1 MTDKL
6 APTTIS
12 RLLHFVSRQPLSL
25 SRWAARVLAA
35 FLNVFQLSK
44 TSQVIRLNLNIAL
57 PHLDTTQREQLARQ
71 AIRNE
76 LTSYFEFFN
85 IWGAENHKNIS
96 RIHQVHGEQLLHEA
110 LAAQKG
116 VVLIV
121 PHFGTWELMNA
132 WVNLHTA
139 PVIMYKPSKN
149 PDVNRFML
157 EARQRLN
164 ATLVPTD
171 ETGVRALFK
180 HLKQGGFAAILPDHV
195 PKESGGIYS
204 PFFGQNALSS
214 TLLSKLAAK
223 TQCSVIGLSCLRR
236 EDLSGFELHVQ
247 TLSAEINAKDLQLSV
262 DTLNKEME
270 RMIHVAPEQYLW
282 SYKRFRNLEGT
293 PSNLYK

>member
-1 MTDKL
+1 MYSLLKNFSKLPLRLIQVTARSVGWLLYVSNSSARRVTEINLKSAYPELSESERNQLTRRSLKSQCMTYAESVK
-6 APTTIS
+6 
-12 RLLHFVSRQPLSL
+12 
-25 SRWAARVLAA
+25 
-35 FLNVFQLSK
+35 
-44 TSQVIRLNLNIAL
+44 
-57 PHLDTTQREQLARQ
+57 
-71 AIRNE
+71 
-76 LTSYFEFFN
+76 
-85 IWGAENHKNIS
+85 IWGSAPEFALEQIKA
-96 RIHQVHGEQLLHEA
+96 VHGEDIFLDA
-110 LAAQKG
+110 LQNPNGTLA
-116 VVLIV
+116 VV

-132 WVNLHTA
+132 WVNLYTA

-149 PDVNRFML
+149 PDVDRFML

-180 HLKQGGFAAILPDHV
+180 HLKQGGFAAILPDHM

-204 PFFGQNALSS
+204 PFFGQNVLSS

-236 EDLSGFELHVQ
+236 EDLSGFELYVQ

-270 RMIHVAPEQYLW
+270 RIINVAPEQYLW
-282 SYKRFRNLEGT
+282 GYKRFRKVEGDK
-293 PSNLYK
+293 NLYINSKI

>member
-1 MTDKL
+1 MYSLLKNFSKL
-6 APTTIS
+6 PL
-12 RLLHFVSRQPLSL
+12 RLIQVTARSVGWLLYVSNSSARRVTEINLKSAYPELSE
-25 SRWAARVLAA
+25 SE
-35 FLNVFQLSK
+35 
-44 TSQVIRLNLNIAL
+44 
-57 PHLDTTQREQLARQ
+57 REQLTKRSLKSQCMTYA
-71 AIRNE
+71 E
-76 LTSYFEFFN
+76 SVK
-85 IWGAENHKNIS
+85 IWGSAPEFALEQIKV
-96 RIHQVHGEQLLHEA
+96 VHGEDIFLDA
-110 LAAQKG
+110 LQNPNGTLA
-116 VVLIV
+116 VV

-149 PDVNRFML
+149 PDVDRFML

-204 PFFGQNALSS
+204 PFFGQNVLSS

-236 EDLSGFELHVQ
+236 EDLSGFELYVQ

-270 RMIHVAPEQYLW
+270 RIINVAPEQYLW
-282 SYKRFRNLEGT
+282 GYKRFRKVEGDK
-293 PSNLYK
+293 NLYINSKI

>member
-1 MTDKL
+1 MYSLLKNFSKL
-6 APTTIS
+6 PL
-12 RLLHFVSRQPLSL
+12 RLIQVTARSVGWLLYVSNSSARRVTEINLKSAYPELSE
-25 SRWAARVLAA
+25 SE
-35 FLNVFQLSK
+35 
-44 TSQVIRLNLNIAL
+44 
-57 PHLDTTQREQLARQ
+57 REQLTRRSLKSQCMTYA
-71 AIRNE
+71 E
-76 LTSYFEFFN
+76 SVK
-85 IWGAENHKNIS
+85 IWGSAPEFALEQIKV
-96 RIHQVHGEQLLHEA
+96 VHGEDIFLDA
-110 LAAQKG
+110 LQNPNGTLA
-116 VVLIV
+116 VV

-149 PDVNRFML
+149 PDVDRFML

-270 RMIHVAPEQYLW
+270 RMINVAPEQYLW
-282 SYKRFRNLEGT
+282 GYKRFRKIEGDN
-293 PSNLYK
+293 NLYKSNLR

>member
-1 MTDKL
+1 MYSLLKNF
-6 APTTIS
+6 S
-12 RLLHFVSRQPLSL
+12 RLPLRLIQVTARSVGWLLYVSNSSARRVTEINLKSAYPELSE
-25 SRWAARVLAA
+25 SE
-35 FLNVFQLSK
+35 
-44 TSQVIRLNLNIAL
+44 
-57 PHLDTTQREQLARQ
+57 REQLTRRSLKSQCMTYA
-71 AIRNE
+71 E
-76 LTSYFEFFN
+76 SVK
-85 IWGAENHKNIS
+85 IWGSAPEFALEQIKA
-96 RIHQVHGEQLLHEA
+96 VHGEDIFLDA
-110 LAAQKG
+110 LQNPNGTLA
-116 VVLIV
+116 VV

-149 PDVNRFML
+149 PDVDRFML

>member
-1 MTDKL
+1 MYSLLKNFSKLPLRLIQVTARSVGWLLYVSNSSARRVTEINLKSAYPELSESERDQLTKRSLKSQCMTYAESVK
-6 APTTIS
+6 
-12 RLLHFVSRQPLSL
+12 
-25 SRWAARVLAA
+25 
-35 FLNVFQLSK
+35 
-44 TSQVIRLNLNIAL
+44 
-57 PHLDTTQREQLARQ
+57 
-71 AIRNE
+71 
-76 LTSYFEFFN
+76 
-85 IWGAENHKNIS
+85 IWGSAPEFALEQIKA
-96 RIHQVHGEQLLHEA
+96 VHGEDIFLDA
-110 LAAQKG
+110 LQNPNGTLA
-116 VVLIV
+116 VV

-149 PDVNRFML
+149 PDVDRFML

-270 RMIHVAPEQYLW
+270 RMINVAPEQYLW
-282 SYKRFRNLEGT
+282 GYKRFRKVEGDK
-293 PSNLYK
+293 NLYINSKI

>member
-1 MTDKL
+1 MYSLLKNFSKLPLRLIQVTARSVGWLLYVSNSSARRVTEINLRSAYPELSESERDQLTRRSLKSQCMTYAESVK
-6 APTTIS
+6 
-12 RLLHFVSRQPLSL
+12 
-25 SRWAARVLAA
+25 
-35 FLNVFQLSK
+35 
-44 TSQVIRLNLNIAL
+44 
-57 PHLDTTQREQLARQ
+57 
-71 AIRNE
+71 
-76 LTSYFEFFN
+76 
-85 IWGAENHKNIS
+85 IWGSAPEFALEQIKA
-96 RIHQVHGEQLLHEA
+96 VHGEDIFLDA
-110 LAAQKG
+110 LQNPNGTLA
-116 VVLIV
+116 VV

-149 PDVNRFML
+149 PDVDRFML

-236 EDLSGFELHVQ
+236 EDLNGFELHVQ

-270 RMIHVAPEQYLW
+270 RMINAAPEQYLW
-282 SYKRFRNLEGT
+282 GYKRFRKVEG
-293 PSNLYK
+293 SNLYI

>member
-1 MTDKL
+1 MYSLLKNFSKLPLRLIQVTARSVGWLLYVSNSSARRVTEINLKSAYPELSESERDQLTKRSLKSQCMTYAESVK
-6 APTTIS
+6 
-12 RLLHFVSRQPLSL
+12 
-25 SRWAARVLAA
+25 
-35 FLNVFQLSK
+35 
-44 TSQVIRLNLNIAL
+44 
-57 PHLDTTQREQLARQ
+57 
-71 AIRNE
+71 
-76 LTSYFEFFN
+76 
-85 IWGAENHKNIS
+85 IWGSAPEFALEQIKA
-96 RIHQVHGEQLLHEA
+96 VHGEDIFLDA
-110 LAAQKG
+110 LQNPNGTLA
-116 VVLIV
+116 VV

-149 PDVNRFML
+149 PDVDRFML

-270 RMIHVAPEQYLW
+270 RMINVAPEQYLW
-282 SYKRFRNLEGT
+282 GYKRFRNIEV
-293 PSNLYK
+293 SKNLYDLENQK

>member
-1 MTDKL
+1 MYSLLKNF
-6 APTTIS
+6 S
-12 RLLHFVSRQPLSL
+12 RLPLRLIQVTARSVGWLLYVSNSSARRVTEINLKSAYPELSE
-25 SRWAARVLAA
+25 SERD
-35 FLNVFQLSK
+35 QLTKRSLK
-44 TSQVIRLNLNIAL
+44 SQCMTYAESVK
-57 PHLDTTQREQLARQ
+57 
-71 AIRNE
+71 
-76 LTSYFEFFN
+76 
-85 IWGAENHKNIS
+85 IWGSAPEFALEQIKA
-96 RIHQVHGEQLLHEA
+96 VHGEDIFLDA
-110 LAAQKG
+110 LQNPNGTLA
-116 VVLIV
+116 VV

-149 PDVNRFML
+149 PDVDRFML

-270 RMIHVAPEQYLW
+270 RMINVAPEQYLW
-282 SYKRFRNLEGT
+282 GYKRFRKVEGGF
-293 PSNLYK
+293 NLYKSQS

>member
-1 MTDKL
+1 MYSLLKNFSKLPLRLIQVTARSVGWLLYVSNSSARRVTEINLRSAYPELSESERDQLTRRSLKSQCMTYAESVK
-6 APTTIS
+6 
-12 RLLHFVSRQPLSL
+12 
-25 SRWAARVLAA
+25 
-35 FLNVFQLSK
+35 
-44 TSQVIRLNLNIAL
+44 
-57 PHLDTTQREQLARQ
+57 
-71 AIRNE
+71 
-76 LTSYFEFFN
+76 
-85 IWGAENHKNIS
+85 IWGSAPEFALEQIKA
-96 RIHQVHGEQLLHEA
+96 VHGEDIFLDA
-110 LAAQKG
+110 LQNPNGTLA
-116 VVLIV
+116 VV

-149 PDVNRFML
+149 PDVDRFML

-270 RMIHVAPEQYLW
+270 RMINVAPEQYLW
-282 SYKRFRNLEGT
+282 GYKRFRKVEGGK
-293 PSNLYK
+293 NIYHANRI

>member
-1 MTDKL
+1 MYSLLKNF
-6 APTTIS
+6 S
-12 RLLHFVSRQPLSL
+12 RLPLRLIQVTARSVGWLLYVSNSSARRVTEINLKSAYPELSE
-25 SRWAARVLAA
+25 SERD
-35 FLNVFQLSK
+35 QLTKRSLK
-44 TSQVIRLNLNIAL
+44 SQCMTYAESVK
-57 PHLDTTQREQLARQ
+57 
-71 AIRNE
+71 
-76 LTSYFEFFN
+76 
-85 IWGAENHKNIS
+85 IWGSAPEFALEQIKA
-96 RIHQVHGEQLLHEA
+96 VHGESIF
-110 LAAQKG
+110 LAALQNPNG
-116 VVLIV
+116 TLAVV

-149 PDVNRFML
+149 PDVDRFML

-171 ETGVRALFK
+171 ETGVRTLFK

-270 RMIHVAPEQYLW
+270 RMINVAPEQYLW
-282 SYKRFRNLEGT
+282 GYKRFRKIKENINFYIHRSL
-293 PSNLYK
+293 

>member
-1 MTDKL
+1 MYSLLKNFSKLPLRLIQVTARSVGWLLYVSNSSARRVTEINLKSAYPELSESERDQLTRRSLKSQCMTYAESVK
-6 APTTIS
+6 
-12 RLLHFVSRQPLSL
+12 
-25 SRWAARVLAA
+25 
-35 FLNVFQLSK
+35 
-44 TSQVIRLNLNIAL
+44 
-57 PHLDTTQREQLARQ
+57 
-71 AIRNE
+71 
-76 LTSYFEFFN
+76 
-85 IWGAENHKNIS
+85 IWGSAPEFALEQIKA
-96 RIHQVHGEQLLHEA
+96 VHGEDIFLDA
-110 LAAQKG
+110 LQNPNGTLA
-116 VVLIV
+116 VV

-149 PDVNRFML
+149 PDVDRFML

-236 EDLSGFELHVQ
+236 EDLSGFELYVQ

-270 RMIHVAPEQYLW
+270 RMINAAPKQYLW
-282 SYKRFRNLEGT
+282 GYKRFRKVKGEKLC
-293 PSNLYK
+293 

>member
-1 MTDKL
+1 MYSLLKNF
-6 APTTIS
+6 S
-12 RLLHFVSRQPLSL
+12 RLPLRLIQVTARSVGWLLYVSNSSARRVTEINLKSAYPELSE
-25 SRWAARVLAA
+25 SERD
-35 FLNVFQLSK
+35 QLTKRSLK
-44 TSQVIRLNLNIAL
+44 SQCMTYAESVK
-57 PHLDTTQREQLARQ
+57 
-71 AIRNE
+71 
-76 LTSYFEFFN
+76 
-85 IWGAENHKNIS
+85 IWGSAPEFALEQIKA
-96 RIHQVHGEQLLHEA
+96 VHGEDIFLDA
-110 LAAQKG
+110 LQNPNGTLA
-116 VVLIV
+116 VV

-149 PDVNRFML
+149 PDVDRFML

-236 EDLSGFELHVQ
+236 EDLSGFELYVQ

-270 RMIHVAPEQYLW
+270 HMINAAPEQYLW
-282 SYKRFRNLEGT
+282 GYKRFRKVEG
-293 PSNLYK
+293 SNLYI

>member
-1 MTDKL
+1 MYSLLKNF
-6 APTTIS
+6 S
-12 RLLHFVSRQPLSL
+12 RLPLRLIQVTARSVGWLLYVSNSSARRVTEINLKSAYPELSE
-25 SRWAARVLAA
+25 SERD
-35 FLNVFQLSK
+35 QLTKRSLK
-44 TSQVIRLNLNIAL
+44 SQCMTYAESVK
-57 PHLDTTQREQLARQ
+57 
-71 AIRNE
+71 
-76 LTSYFEFFN
+76 
-85 IWGAENHKNIS
+85 IWGSAPEFALEQIKA
-96 RIHQVHGEQLLHEA
+96 VHGEDIFLDA
-110 LAAQKG
+110 LQNPNGTLA
-116 VVLIV
+116 VV

-149 PDVNRFML
+149 PDVDRFML

-270 RMIHVAPEQYLW
+270 RMINVAPEQYLW
-282 SYKRFRNLEGT
+282 GYKRFRKLEDLK
-293 PSNLYK
+293 SIYK

>member
-1 MTDKL
+1 MYSLLKNF
-6 APTTIS
+6 S
-12 RLLHFVSRQPLSL
+12 RLPLRLIQVTARSVGWLLYVSNSSARRVTEINLKSAYPELSE
-25 SRWAARVLAA
+25 SERD
-35 FLNVFQLSK
+35 QLTRRSLK
-44 TSQVIRLNLNIAL
+44 SQCMTYAESVK
-57 PHLDTTQREQLARQ
+57 
-71 AIRNE
+71 
-76 LTSYFEFFN
+76 
-85 IWGAENHKNIS
+85 IWGSAPEFALEQIKV
-96 RIHQVHGEQLLHEA
+96 VHGEDIFLDA
-110 LAAQKG
+110 LQNPNGTLA
-116 VVLIV
+116 VV

-149 PDVNRFML
+149 PDVDRFML

-236 EDLSGFELHVQ
+236 EDLSGFELYVQ

-270 RMIHVAPEQYLW
+270 RIINVAPEQYLW
-282 SYKRFRNLEGT
+282 GYKRFRKVKGGGNY
-293 PSNLYK
+293 YKTLSHST

>member
-1 MTDKL
+1 MYSLLKNFSKLPLRLIQVTARSVGWLLYVSNSSARRVTEINLKSAYPELSESERDQLTRRSLKSQCMTYAESVK
-6 APTTIS
+6 
-12 RLLHFVSRQPLSL
+12 
-25 SRWAARVLAA
+25 
-35 FLNVFQLSK
+35 
-44 TSQVIRLNLNIAL
+44 
-57 PHLDTTQREQLARQ
+57 
-71 AIRNE
+71 
-76 LTSYFEFFN
+76 
-85 IWGAENHKNIS
+85 IWGSAPEFALEQIKA
-96 RIHQVHGEQLLHEA
+96 VHGEDIFLDA
-110 LAAQKG
+110 LQNPNGTLA
-116 VVLIV
+116 VV

-149 PDVNRFML
+149 PDVDRFML

-236 EDLSGFELHVQ
+236 EDLSGFELYVQ

-270 RMIHVAPEQYLW
+270 RMINAAPKQYLW
-282 SYKRFRNLEGT
+282 GYKRFRKIEGDK
-293 PSNLYK
+293 NLYINSKI